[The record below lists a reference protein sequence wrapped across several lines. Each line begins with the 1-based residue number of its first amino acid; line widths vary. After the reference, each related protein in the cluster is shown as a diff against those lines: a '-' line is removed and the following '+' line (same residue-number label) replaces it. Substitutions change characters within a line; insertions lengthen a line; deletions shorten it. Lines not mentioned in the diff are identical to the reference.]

1 MSFGGDTPEVPDPA
15 KRPERRK
22 AVQPEDITVSNS
34 DQTVSNSDQDT
45 EGDLKGRK
53 ALRRPV
59 GDTSS
64 ATNLGSTKTGVNF

>member
-15 KRPERRK
+15 KRPERGK
-22 AVQPEDITVSNS
+22 TIQPEDI
-34 DQTVSNSDQDT
+34 TVSNSDQDT